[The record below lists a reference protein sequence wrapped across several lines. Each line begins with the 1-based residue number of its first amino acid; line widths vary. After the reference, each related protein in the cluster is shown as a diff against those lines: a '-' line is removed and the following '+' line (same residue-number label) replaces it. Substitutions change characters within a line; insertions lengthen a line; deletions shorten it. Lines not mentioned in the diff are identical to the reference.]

1 VQRQL
6 TLDLGTPPPSTF
18 DNFHIG
24 ANAELVAR
32 LRGLD
37 AALMAGPIA
46 DRTFYVWGEPGNGR
60 SHLLQALAH
69 EAPPGHVRYIGPQS
83 ALTAFTFDPRVTIYA
98 IDDCDALSGAQQIA
112 LFNLFNEV
120 RAYPGCALVATGN
133 APPMGLAVREDL
145 RTRLGW
151 GLVFHLTPLSDEG
164 KAAILKLAARERGI
178 ALADDVPA
186 YLLTHFRRDMPSLMG
201 LLDALDRFSLEQKR
215 AVTLPLLRTMLAKGV
230 GELANAASAPLL
242 DDEPCGETAT
252 GAGGAHSA
260 NGAASSDAK
269 SEPAGEVNGE
279 PHSGRSG
286 QAGGE
291 AAAHRIRVPVTV
303 RGKAPRPNPPPPSPT
318 RRRNRPPC
326 RRAPRCR
333 CRSRSRPT
341 TSRANWG
348 PNTVT
353 SSTRNWAPSSRAKSK
368 PTSATR

>member
-37 AALMAGPIA
+37 AALMADPIA

-60 SHLLQALAH
+60 SHLLQALAY
-69 EAPPGHVRYIGPQS
+69 EAPPGHVRYIGAQS
-83 ALTAFTFDPRVTIYA
+83 PLTAFTFDPRVTIYA

-120 RAYPGCALVATGN
+120 RAHPGCALVATGN

-151 GLVFHLTPLSDEG
+151 GLVFHLAPLSDEG

-201 LLDALDRFSLEQKR
+201 LLDALDRFSVDQKR
-215 AVTLPLLRTMLAKGV
+215 AVT
-230 GELANAASAPLL
+230 
-242 DDEPCGETAT
+242 
-252 GAGGAHSA
+252 
-260 NGAASSDAK
+260 
-269 SEPAGEVNGE
+269 
-279 PHSGRSG
+279 
-286 QAGGE
+286 
-291 AAAHRIRVPVTV
+291 
-303 RGKAPRPNPPPPSPT
+303 
-318 RRRNRPPC
+318 
-326 RRAPRCR
+326 
-333 CRSRSRPT
+333 
-341 TSRANWG
+341 
-348 PNTVT
+348 
-353 SSTRNWAPSSRAKSK
+353 
-368 PTSATR
+368 